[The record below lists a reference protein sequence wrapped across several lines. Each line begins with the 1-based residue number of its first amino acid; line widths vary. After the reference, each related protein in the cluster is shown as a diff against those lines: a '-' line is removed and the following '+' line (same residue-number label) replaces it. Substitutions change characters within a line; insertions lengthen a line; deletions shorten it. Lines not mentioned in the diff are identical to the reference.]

1 LALTPILFRGRI
13 MAFRKVPIPQ
23 SQKNQVRLVARRAW
37 MESAC
42 DLDLAQLLIA
52 DRLYRDIGA
61 KWLNEATLLSDELLG
76 YWQEIGIVEPQSV
89 YCRGEPG
96 VLEEWDDA

>member
-1 LALTPILFRGRI
+1 MPRH
-13 MAFRKVPIPQ
+13 KNPIPQ

-42 DLDLAQLLIA
+42 DMDVSQLLIA

-76 YWQEIGIVEPQSV
+76 YWQEMGIAEPQSV

-96 VLEEWDDA
+96 VTEEWDDA